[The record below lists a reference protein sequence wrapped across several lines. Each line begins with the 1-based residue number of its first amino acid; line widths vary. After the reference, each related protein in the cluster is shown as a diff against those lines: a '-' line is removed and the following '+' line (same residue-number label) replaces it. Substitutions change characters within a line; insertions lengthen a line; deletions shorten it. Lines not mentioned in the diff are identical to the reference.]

1 MGTELIAVNQ
11 QRIDYLIKLFGF
23 TSRTLLDHLNQE
35 RKQKIEPHD
44 LFAADIKLARLRDL
58 DKIFGQGLA
67 FYTDPAPIATD
78 KQNSIFFRKQKFN
91 TELNL
96 ADRQKVCEMESE
108 LSNLSALAFLSE
120 YQLSRKLPVFTLADS
135 PADVALVMRERL
147 YPKRQLKD
155 DKKFL
160 ERLID
165 RLSEQDILVL
175 EFVEAHN
182 KKEKT
187 SIDGMFLAPHGI
199 VLKRQRGSYKREIF
213 TLAHELGHYLLNIE
227 ELDKIELEQFNPGSA
242 SPTIDTIER
251 WCNDFAFAFLLDSET
266 FNLLRSCARSIVNEG
281 IAQEQ
286 LVEIGKDHHI
296 SRSALLTGL
305 LRCQDI
311 SCQEYSWLQNQLK
324 EHYQRIDQQ
333 SKLRRQLEQETGKK
347 PQARSPSPIRSTLD
361 KDIFRYA
368 YLSGAASEYELLQ
381 RFKVRNFDAFVYG

>member
-23 TSRTLLDHLNQE
+23 TSSTLLAHLNQE
-35 RKQKIEPHD
+35 RKQKIEPDD
-44 LFAADIKLARLRDL
+44 LFAADLKLARLRDL
-58 DKIFGQGLA
+58 DKIFAQGLA
-67 FYTDPAPIATD
+67 FYTDPAPITTD

-96 ADRQKVCEMESE
+96 ADRQQVCKMESE
-108 LSNLSALAFLSE
+108 ITNLTALALLSD
-120 YQLSRKLPVFTLADS
+120 YKLNRKLPVFTLADG
-135 PADVALVMRERL
+135 PADVALVMREPL

-165 RLSEQDILVL
+165 RLSEHDILVL

-227 ELDKIELEQFNPGSA
+227 ELDKIELEQFNPGST
-242 SPTIDTIER
+242 SPTIDKIER
-251 WCNDFAFAFLLDSET
+251 WCNDFAFAFLLDSEK
-266 FNLLRSCARSIVNEG
+266 FNLLRSCARSIVHEG

-286 LVEIGKDHHI
+286 LVEIGKGHHI

-305 LRCQDI
+305 LRCKDI
-311 SCQEYSWLQNQLK
+311 SWQEYNILQNKLK
-324 EHYQRIDQQ
+324 ANYQRIEQETRCQ
-333 SKLRRQLEQETGKK
+333 KQLEQETGNK
-347 PQARSPSPIRSTLD
+347 PLFSASRPIRSTLD
-361 KDIFRYA
+361 KDIFRHA
-368 YLSGAASEYELLQ
+368 YLSGITSEYELLK
-381 RFKVRNFDAFVYG
+381 RFKPSDFDRFVYG

>member
-1 MGTELIAVNQ
+1 MEAELIAVNQ

-23 TSRTLLDHLNQE
+23 TSSTLLAYLNQG
-35 RKQKIEPHD
+35 RKQKIKLD
-44 LFAADIKLARLRDL
+44 DISAPELKLVRLRDL
-58 DKIFGQGLA
+58 DKIFDQGLA
-67 FYTDPAPIATD
+67 FYTDPTPITTD

-96 ADRQKVCEMESE
+96 ADRQQVCKMESE

-120 YQLSRKLPVFTLADS
+120 YQLSRKLPVFTLDDA
-135 PADVALVMRERL
+135 PATIAKVMREQL

-165 RLSEQDILVL
+165 RLSEHDILVL
-175 EFVEAHN
+175 EFIEAHN

-187 SIDGMFLAPHGI
+187 SIDGMFLAPRGI

-227 ELDKIELEQFNPGSA
+227 ELDKIELEQFNPGA
-242 SPTIDTIER
+242 TLLTIDKIER
-251 WCNDFAFAFLLDSET
+251 WCNDFAFAFLLHSET

-286 LVEIGKDHHI
+286 LVEIGKNNHI

-305 LRCQDI
+305 LRCKDI
-311 SCQEYSWLQNQLK
+311 SWQEYSWLQNQLK
-324 EHYQRIDQQ
+324 EHYQRIDQEA
-333 SKLRRQLEQETGKK
+333 KLRRQLEQESGKK
-347 PQARSPSPIRSTLD
+347 PQARPPSPIRSTLD

-381 RFKVRNFDAFVYG
+381 RFKVKNFDAFVYG